1 MYPANEV
8 IGSFDILVDRIEER
22 LGDEVNVLE
31 LAREFAL
38 SPWHFQRLFKS
49 LVGDSLGSY
58 IRGRRLTR
66 AAQLLNQT
74 DMGILDIAIELG
86 YNSHEAF
93 TRAFK
98 TQFGMTP
105 KELRQ
110 KKPPIQLQSKPVLD
124 QQLLHFLSTRIDMA
138 PQVTHMPAQ
147 RILGFQQLIDSPFV
161 DPVHCTTIAEPWMK
175 LLGNLEG
182 RIELGPRRLVGI
194 TQSPSGDF
202 TEAELTYVAGLVV
215 AEDEVV
221 FDHLPDGCVEVQ
233 IPAQKVAV
241 FKLSS
246 NVSNDNLKQ
255 KVDAIYGYWL
265 LNAEAQR
272 GNGDDYELFTNIRH
286 AISGDFDA
294 HYIIPLQ
301 N

>member
-8 IGSFDILVDRIEER
+8 IGSFNILVDRIEER

-98 TQFGMTP
+98 IQFGMTP

-110 KKPPIQLQSKPVLD
+110 KKPPDTITEQTCAG
-124 QQLLHFLSTRIDMA
+124 STTSPFFFRRIDMA
-138 PQVTHMPAQ
+138 PQVTHVPTQ

-175 LLGNLEG
+175 LLE
-182 RIELGPRRLVGI
+182 I
-194 TQSPSGDF
+194 SK
-202 TEAELTYVAGLVV
+202 
-215 AEDEVV
+215 DE
-221 FDHLPDGCVEVQ
+221 
-233 IPAQKVAV
+233 
-241 FKLSS
+241 
-246 NVSNDNLKQ
+246 
-255 KVDAIYGYWL
+255 
-265 LNAEAQR
+265 
-272 GNGDDYELFTNIRH
+272 
-286 AISGDFDA
+286 
-294 HYIIPLQ
+294 
-301 N
+301 